1 MQCNLKTPAQ
11 VYKVGNNIMRTQIS
25 GLING
30 SENTIRGLSSKKYV
44 NNPIGNYNSKN
55 NTPEYGGTPTAERNA
70 IAQAVSAENPENIRI
85 LAKGV
90 ELNLARHNSQSG
102 KSWRW
107 EAEISAEQYT
117 AITSEDAPVW
127 THKNAINR
135 YGIVVN
141 GNCTVEVW
149 AESGKK
155 GFFRILGE
163 EFIEIL

>member
-1 MQCNLKTPAQ
+1 MK
-11 VYKVGNNIMRTQIS
+11 TQIE

-30 SENTIRGLSSKKYV
+30 SENTIRDFSSKKYA

-55 NTPEYGGTPTAERNA
+55 NIPEYGGSPTAERNA
-70 IAQAVSAENPENIRI
+70 IAQAVSAENPESLRVIANGI
-85 LAKGV
+85 

-107 EAEISAEQYT
+107 EAEISAEQYA

-135 YGIVVN
+135 YGIIIHDD
-141 GNCTVEVW
+141 CTVEVW
-149 AESGKK
+149 AASGKK
-155 GFFRILGE
+155 GFFRVLGE
-163 EFIEIL
+163 EFIQIL